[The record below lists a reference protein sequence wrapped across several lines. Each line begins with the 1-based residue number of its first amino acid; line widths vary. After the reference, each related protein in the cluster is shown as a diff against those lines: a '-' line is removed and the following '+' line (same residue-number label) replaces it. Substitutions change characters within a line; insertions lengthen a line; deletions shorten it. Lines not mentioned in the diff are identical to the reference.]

1 MQIIPNLNFGFKDAE
16 NYKRKENRELFN
28 KIFLRTDAIDKLC
41 QNNIFF
47 LLGEKGTGK
56 TAYAVYLINNN
67 YKNTTAILGNIGET
81 EYQKFITLKKEKHL
95 SLSDYANI
103 WKVIIY
109 LLLSEKIFRKEI
121 STPQFSNFSKFRDLK
136 KAIDEYYANA
146 FTPEIIY
153 ALSVIE
159 QSKIVA
165 ELIAKYAKA
174 GGEESS
180 QVSFT
185 ENRFQTNLLYIQKH
199 FEDALRVFKLS
210 GNHVLFIDGIDTR
223 PSSIPYEDYLECV
236 KGLASAIWS
245 INNDFFSSIKDSGGR
260 LRVVLIARPDIFD
273 KLELHNRNNK
283 IGDNSVLLDWQTTYN
298 TYRTSPLFSLTDRLL
313 SSQQNTK
320 LSEGQAWDYYFPYT
334 ISSRGKENDSSFI
347 SFLRYSYYRPRDII
361 TMLIILRDNFNQQG
375 KNVNSVFSQDDF
387 DHLDFRRKYSEYL
400 LGEIK
405 DHLAF
410 YYSPSDYQLFLKFF
424 EYLKGKVSFSYSE
437 YLEAFKNYSN
447 FLDENIKK
455 IIMKPTFVLTADG
468 FLQFLYELNIICYVE
483 ETEDSDIFLRF
494 CFRERNPSD
503 ISPKVK
509 THLRYEIFYGISRAL
524 NLGKKLK

>member
-1 MQIIPNLNFGFKDAE
+1 
-16 NYKRKENRELFN
+16 
-28 KIFLRTDAIDKLC
+28 
-41 QNNIFF
+41 
-47 LLGEKGTGK
+47 
-56 TAYAVYLINNN
+56 
-67 YKNTTAILGNIGET
+67 
-81 EYQKFITLKKEKHL
+81 
-95 SLSDYANI
+95 
-103 WKVIIY
+103 
-109 LLLSEKIFRKEI
+109 
-121 STPQFSNFSKFRDLK
+121 
-136 KAIDEYYANA
+136 
-146 FTPEIIY
+146 
-153 ALSVIE
+153 
-159 QSKIVA
+159 
-165 ELIAKYAKA
+165 
-174 GGEESS
+174 
-180 QVSFT
+180 
-185 ENRFQTNLLYIQKH
+185 
-199 FEDALRVFKLS
+199 
-210 GNHVLFIDGIDTR
+210 
-223 PSSIPYEDYLECV
+223 
-236 KGLASAIWS
+236 
-245 INNDFFSSIKDSGGR
+245 
-260 LRVVLIARPDIFD
+260 
-273 KLELHNRNNK
+273 
-283 IGDNSVLLDWQTTYN
+283 
-298 TYRTSPLFSLTDRLL
+298 LL